1 MSNSFTLS
9 FTAGPEHIDMNGH
22 VNNMVWLQWVQDIA
36 TAHWEAVA
44 SPEHQAKY
52 VWFVT
57 RHEIDYRGNI
67 AQGDKVTARTFIPDP
82 PQGARFLRCVDF
94 TNAAGKVI
102 VQVRSTWAMIDRES
116 GRPQRIGQEIS
127 GPFLGRT

>member
-1 MSNSFTLS
+1 MSSSFTMA
-9 FTAGPEHIDMNGH
+9 FTAAPEHIDMNGH

-44 SPEHQAKY
+44 APDQVARY

-67 AQGDKVTARTFIPDP
+67 AQGETVTARTYIPGP
-82 PQGARFLRCVDF
+82 PQGARFVRCADF
-94 TNAAGKVI
+94 ADAAGSKLVS
-102 VQVRSTWAMIDRES
+102 VRSTWAMIDRAS
-116 GRPQRIGQEIS
+116 GRPMRITPEVS
-127 GPFLGRT
+127 GPFLTSD

>member
-1 MSNSFTLS
+1 MSSEFTLQ

-36 TAHWEAVA
+36 TAHWTAVA
-44 SPEHQAKY
+44 PPEQQDAY
-52 VWFVT
+52 AWWVS

-67 AQGDKVTARTFIPDP
+67 NEGDTVTARTFIPDP

-94 TNAAGKVI
+94 TNVDGKPI
-102 VQVRSTWAMIDRES
+102 VQVRSMWVLIDRAS
-116 GRPQRIGQEIS
+116 GRPLRITPEIS
-127 GPFLGRT
+127 DPFLNP

>member
-1 MSNSFTLS
+1 MSNSFTMA

-44 SPEHQAKY
+44 PPEQQAAY
-52 VWFVT
+52 VWFVL

-67 AQGDKVTARTFIPDP
+67 AEGDTVTARTFIPGP
-82 PQGARFLRCVDF
+82 PQGARFVRCVDF
-94 TNAAGKVI
+94 TSEAGKAI
-102 VQVRSTWAMIDRES
+102 VQVRSTWAMIDRAS
-116 GRPQRIGQEIS
+116 GRPLRITQAIA
-127 GPFLGRT
+127 GPFLGD

>member
-1 MSNSFTLS
+1 MSNSFTLQ

-44 SPEHQAKY
+44 PPAHQAAY
-52 VWFVT
+52 VWFVL

-67 AQGDKVTARTFIPDP
+67 ALGDVVTARTFIPGP
-82 PQGARFLRCVDF
+82 PQGARFVRCVDF
-94 TNAAGKVI
+94 TSAAGKVL
-102 VQVRSTWAMIDRES
+102 VQVRSTWAMIDRTS
-116 GRPQRIGQEIS
+116 GRPLRITQDVA
-127 GPFLGRT
+127 GPFLED